1 MAGILWF
8 ELQNEGSISAWTFV
22 RVHFVYVSQHFHG
35 LWKQLYFLSSLHF
48 KIETSLCSLWFF
60 LPGFHS
66 SLGRHLRNCQK
77 QGTKS
82 TKSWPGKQKAVKK
95 KMRSAG
101 VTSHCDTSML
111 SHLWMSVQSVSFWEP
126 WTVERGL
133 QWLQAFLSTAGH
145 LATPGVH
152 VSFPN
157 IMEIKYRFFFSADWW
172 TSLWA
177 TSGSVLPLTF
187 FFQKE

>member
-8 ELQNEGSISAWTFV
+8 EIQNEGSISAWTFV

-95 KMRSAG
+95 NEKCW
-101 VTSHCDTSML
+101 CD
-111 SHLWMSVQSVSFWEP
+111 Q
-126 WTVERGL
+126 
-133 QWLQAFLSTAGH
+133 
-145 LATPGVH
+145 
-152 VSFPN
+152 
-157 IMEIKYRFFFSADWW
+157 
-172 TSLWA
+172 SLWHFHA
-177 TSGSVLPLTF
+177 FTPLNECSKCFILGALDSGAWTAMASGISKHSWPLGYPWGPCQF
-187 FFQKE
+187 SKYNGNKI